1 MPPSGVLLN
10 LQLRVITALPVED
23 EHDVSFLEAYDD
35 LMENRPNN
43 SLARRGR
50 RCRMRPRQF
59 QVGAQLHKAFSFRLA
74 HNSLLLG
81 LDHLQ
86 LIFEVAHRHERL
98 VPAVFEFACDQAI
111 VGIHRLVLAPCMTG
125 LVAGLLKRQLHL
137 SAFFCDFGGLGSND
151 IQRRFH
157 AKRFEQPQD
166 LRAYCLIDAQAA
178 EGDASVATMVDV
190 SALAVIAT
198 GFAVEP
204 P

>member
-1 MPPSGVLLN
+1 
-10 LQLRVITALPVED
+10 
-23 EHDVSFLEAYDD
+23 
-35 LMENRPNN
+35 
-43 SLARRGR
+43 
-50 RCRMRPRQF
+50 
-59 QVGAQLHKAFSFRLA
+59 
-74 HNSLLLG
+74 
-81 LDHLQ
+81 
-86 LIFEVAHRHERL
+86 
-98 VPAVFEFACDQAI
+98 
-111 VGIHRLVLAPCMTG
+111 MTG

-198 GFAVEP
+198 GFAVRAPVSDVKLTPAMTAAQQAREQRLAASNGASRHHALAGGIIGNQP
-204 P
+204 LIPLKLCP